1 MERSAESEP
10 KSQGTQHTVNV
21 AVIGCGWG
29 WHLPH
34 LARYEHVK
42 IVALVEPNSNPFC
55 TLSSSPLLPPDK
67 LAEKYSCPVFHS
79 VAELLESDLGAMID
93 GAVVAASHSAHFTIG
108 AALIREGLR
117 RRDSGNRV
125 LNLLLEKASNMND
138 LHATLHVNEARKLAW
153 LSKEYTEGAFI
164 IPQATV
170 AKHLIATKKIG
181 QVRHIVASMN
191 GPLMWLFDDPRNDSW
206 TKLKTN
212 HGEQKSGYGWGQM
225 AHILAWIYTV
235 VGDEVAIPTRVYCDM
250 GDAPV
255 TGADVSIA
263 AVVSCSDGT
272 TFALSGTALL
282 PGSQYTDPPV
292 GKLIS
297 VHIFGDQGS
306 LMYSGDDR
314 IPASGRLEWRK
325 TSHEDDDN
333 QVRQEFPCSNG
344 DWATVVG
351 EEIMIQGHE
360 AGGSPLPSKLNDV
373 NVGLRT
379 VQIIEA
385 LYRSASSGTSVKV
398 D

>member
-1 MERSAESEP
+1 
-10 KSQGTQHTVNV
+10 
-21 AVIGCGWG
+21 
-29 WHLPH
+29 
-34 LARYEHVK
+34 
-42 IVALVEPNSNPFC
+42 
-55 TLSSSPLLPPDK
+55 
-67 LAEKYSCPVFHS
+67 
-79 VAELLESDLGAMID
+79 
-93 GAVVAASHSAHFTIG
+93 
-108 AALIREGLR
+108 
-117 RRDSGNRV
+117 
-125 LNLLLEKASNMND
+125 
-138 LHATLHVNEARKLAW
+138 VNEARKLAW

-164 IPQATV
+164 INHTACYRPQATV

-351 EEIMIQGHE
+351 EEIMSDGFFFEDGETEGLGPGSMRQFIKACHLSVQGHE